1 MVHKLFVRSLAKTEK
16 SDFYLSFLVQ
26 AYRSSLNQGATR
38 LLQHHEGEG
47 SPQSL
52 ECSIESGWVAYQ

>member
-26 AYRSSLNQGATR
+26 AYRSTLDQGATR
-38 LLQHHEGEG
+38 LLQHHEG

-52 ECSIESGWVAYQ
+52 ECSIESGWVAHR